1 MAPEKEQYLELL
13 KNECAVDGLDAVI
26 VKERLDLSDLMKL
39 RMSADIFVHIQTT
52 DAGSRSVMEY
62 VACNKKVVHGTW
74 NHYAYLEDYKPS
86 CYFPLDSLK
95 DLGPRILDAY
105 HSELKELPAEVKHII
120 YERGWD
126 HKMTLWNEFFE
137 SLC

>member
-1 MAPEKEQYLELL
+1 M
-13 KNECAVDGLDAVI
+13 KNECAAAGLDAVI
-26 VKERLDLSDLMKL
+26 VKERLDLPDLLKL

-62 VACNKKVVHGTW
+62 VACNRKVVHGKW
-74 NHYAYLEDYKPS
+74 NWYSYLEYYKPA
-86 CYFPLDSLK
+86 CYFPVDSLE
-95 DLGPRILDAY
+95 DLGSRIVDAY
-105 HSELKELPAEVKHII
+105 HGELKELPAEVKRII
-120 YERGWD
+120 HERGWD